1 MPTRQDGLRWCARRG
16 VTGAC
21 WPAPVGP
28 VRMFAIGGI
37 GGRVLHIAAVAAVFP
52 AEAEGGGGGAD
63 A

>member
-1 MPTRQDGLRWCARRG
+1 MVRPGGVAGAR
-16 VTGAC
+16 

-37 GGRVLHIAAVAAVFP
+37 GGRVLHIATVAAVFP
-52 AEAEGGGGGAD
+52 AEAEMGGAD